1 MINISTR
8 RFRLSL
14 LLVVT
19 SVVALS
25 GCSDAEQLGSKND
38 STIPTKTEE
47 NLGSNPEQ
55 NFEEYGSCFGDLDP
69 EKPVMYSSV
78 RECLISKKFSANG
91 KLEEDPGYAIE
102 FAKRLVTENNW
113 IEIERCYVQHYFTC
127 EFSFKRGDVER
138 LVVYTD
144 GDCED
149 NSNHCDLPIRGF
161 LQ

>member
-1 MINISTR
+1 MSTR
-8 RFRLSL
+8 IFRLL
-14 LLVVT
+14 LLLMFT
-19 SVVALS
+19 SVVILS
-25 GCSDAEQLGSKND
+25 GCSDAEQLGSENHP
-38 STIPTKTEE
+38 TIPTKAEG
-47 NLGSNPEQ
+47 NLGSDPKQ

-69 EKPVMYSSV
+69 EKPIMYSSV

-91 KLEEDPGYAIE
+91 KLEEDPGYAVE
-102 FAKRLVTENNW
+102 FAKRLKTENNW
-113 IEIERCYVQHYFTC
+113 IEIERCYVQNYFTC

-149 NSNHCDLPIRGF
+149 TSDHCDLPVRGF